1 MIKIIAKDYSQA
13 VKRLRNRLESEIVDV
28 DIILTQNKPSY
39 INAAREA
46 VKEQALILI
55 GDVGECKSLLAET
68 FSLAMFYDK
77 FAERSVL
84 EYCKLAKV
92 PVPAQHVMDK
102 VCIAPET
109 FNHFA
114 PLFGYQCASY
124 GEYNKC
130 HIYIVPD
137 DLNEC
142 DAVYD
147 NYIYKDLFK
156 YNAGLAKYTFK
167 VFGLTKSEV
176 ETRLKKLNK
185 IVSRKYETLHLDTKI
200 TLSFPQKCSKS
211 VIVDVIEQFNQLFG
225 DKIYAQSDKSLAQT
239 VVGLLNQIGR
249 KVSTAESITGG
260 LIASSIVDVP
270 GASSV
275 LYEGAVT
282 YSVPAKCN
290 RLGISPHFIDE
301 YGVVSKNV
309 AREMALGLRKNG
321 CDIAVAT
328 TGYAGPTADDG
339 YPVGLCF
346 ISVASDRGVTDCKYI
361 FSGDRNA
368 IRAQAAN
375 AALYWV
381 FKTITNK

>member
-1 MIKIIAKDYSQA
+1 MIKIFAKDYSQS
-13 VKRLRNRLESEIVDV
+13 VKRLRDRLNCELTETDV
-28 DIILTQNKPSY
+28 ILSQSKQSISATL
-39 INAAREA
+39 REA
-46 VKEQALILI
+46 VKEKSIIMI
-55 GDVGECKSLLAET
+55 GDVGECKSLFAET

-77 FAERSVL
+77 FAERSAL

-92 PVPAQHVMDK
+92 PAPAQHVMDK
-102 VCIAPET
+102 ICIAPET

-114 PLFGYQCASY
+114 PLYGYQCASY

-130 HIYIVPD
+130 HVYIVPD
-137 DLNEC
+137 DVNEC

-156 YNAGLAKYTFK
+156 YNTGRTQYVFK
-167 VFGLTKSEV
+167 VFGLTKNEV
-176 ETRLKKLNK
+176 EIRLKKLNV
-185 IVSRKYETLHLDTKI
+185 IVSRKYETSHLDTKI

-211 VIVDVIEQFNQLFG
+211 VIADVIEQFNQLFG
-225 DKIYAQSDKSLAQT
+225 DKVYAQSDKSLAKT
-239 VVGLLNQIGR
+239 VVELLNQIA
-249 KVSTAESITGG
+249 KTVSTAESITGG
-260 LIASSIVDVP
+260 MIASSIVDVP

-282 YSVPAKCN
+282 YSIPAKCS

-321 CDIAVAT
+321 SDIAVAT
-328 TGYAGPTADDG
+328 TGYAGPTADEG

-346 ISVASDRGVTDCKYI
+346 ISVASDKGVTDCKYI
-361 FSGDRNA
+361 FSGDRND
-368 IRAQAAN
+368 IRAQATN
-375 AALYWV
+375 AALYWIY
-381 FKTITNK
+381 KTITNK